1 MAVPKRKT
9 TRSKRNMRRAHER
22 LSAQLGVSCP
32 ECGAI
37 KQPHHICNECGF
49 YHGRSAIVVAKDD
62 SSKEPSD
69 TAT

>member
-9 TRSKRNMRRAHER
+9 TPSKRNMRRAHDR
-22 LSAQLGVSCP
+22 LTPQLGVICP

-62 SSKEPSD
+62 SSEQTPPHD
-69 TAT
+69 